1 MVCVAAQ
8 PWHRGTGVLAFQL
21 AILLGCVVSFRD
33 ADFLKQLYR
42 YRWLA
47 GSLISIALVSV
58 FSWMFREYEDAPF
71 RSVKPYLTLIAII
84 PLILAMRTLN
94 FRRSEISLIAIFAGL
109 SLGVYA
115 LSEVCAGTRGRW
127 DATENAVEFGNYA
140 ALVGGLL
147 LILSTQLHT
156 VRWKWLIIGLSLVG
170 SVAALY
176 VSYKSGTRSSVG
188 VFFLAALCVCGYI
201 LFSLKNWGVLVLLG
215 VCFVGLAFTISET
228 GRFRTLETE
237 LSKAFAGGY
246 SSGSLGQRLEL
257 WRLSGCI
264 ASEFPVLGVGTGSF
278 KYAQLDHWPETCGVR
293 LRAPKGYFSQAHS
306 AYFQSLAT
314 MGYLGLASLLL
325 VLATLVFT
333 SIRHVSGGGLPLV
346 FLVGSFA
353 VAGLTVDLFFK
364 DFMVARFVVLTT
376 LGLTWLQNNN
386 AGGFKGVT

>member
-1 MVCVAAQ
+1 M
-8 PWHRGTGVLAFQL
+8 
-21 AILLGCVVSFRD
+21 AILLSCVIAFRD
-33 ADFLKQLYR
+33 ADFLKHLYR

-47 GSLISIALVSV
+47 GSLGSVALVSV
-58 FSWMFREYEDAPF
+58 FSWVFREYEDAPF

-109 SLGVYA
+109 SLGAYA

-140 ALVGGLL
+140 ALIGGLL
-147 LILSTQLHT
+147 LILGTQLHT
-156 VRWKWLIIGLSLVG
+156 VRWKWLIIGLSLAG

-188 VFFLAALCVCGYI
+188 VVLLATLCVFGYI

-215 VCFVGLAFTISET
+215 VCFVCAAFTISET
-228 GRFRTLETE
+228 GRFRALETE

-278 KYAQLDHWPETCGVR
+278 KYAQLDHWPKTCGVGI
-293 LRAPKGYFSQAHS
+293 RASKGYFSQAHS
-306 AYFQSLAT
+306 VYFQALAT
-314 MGYLGLASLLL
+314 MGYLGLVSLMALFAMLISAALL
-325 VLATLVFT
+325 N
-333 SIRHVSGGGLPLV
+333 IRSGGL
-346 FLVGSFA
+346 FLAFVVSSFM
-353 VAGLTVDLFFK
+353 VAGITVDLFFK
-364 DFMVARFVVLTT
+364 DFMVARFVLLTS
-376 LGLTWLQNNN
+376 LCLVWLQHNDT
-386 AGGFKGVT
+386 GGLKGVT